1 MRPFSDI
8 SSIGGL
14 GLPCWIALLAVSVVP
29 SSVLSERIHPGMSS
43 LGGVWAV
50 GVEEGAGELVEV
62 TTLVWVVVPGVV
74 GVEILG
80 VGGTTWDSSLVTL
93 SMRSWSWALRSVMV
107 LAVSSSMAWDEV
119 VGAKS
124 QRAPSRPVRKEMD
137 RTLVTPFEDRR
148 KRDKS
153 KSLLPLGVAFGE

>member
-1 MRPFSDI
+1 M
-8 SSIGGL
+8 GEG
-14 GLPCWIALLAVSVVP
+14 VSEV
-29 SSVLSERIHPGMSS
+29 
-43 LGGVWAV
+43 
-50 GVEEGAGELVEV
+50 VEV

-93 SMRSWSWALRSVMV
+93 SMRSWSWVLRSVMV
-107 LAVSSSMAWDEV
+107 LVVSSSMAWDEV
-119 VGAKS
+119 AGAKS

-137 RTLVTPFEDRR
+137 RTLVTPFENRR

-153 KSLLPLGVAFGE
+153 KSLLPLRVAFGE

>member
-1 MRPFSDI
+1 M
-8 SSIGGL
+8 GT
-14 GLPCWIALLAVSVVP
+14 
-29 SSVLSERIHPGMSS
+29 SS

-50 GVEEGAGELVEV
+50 GVGERVSELVEV
-62 TTLVWVVVPGVV
+62 TTLVWVVVARLV

-93 SMRSWSWALRSVMV
+93 SMRSWSWVLRSVMV

-119 VGAKS
+119 VGARS
-124 QRAPSRPVRKEMD
+124 QRAPNTPVRKEFD
-137 RTLVTPFEDRR
+137 RTLVTPCEDRR

-153 KSLLPLGVAFGE
+153 KSALLLGVALGE

>member
-1 MRPFSDI
+1 M
-8 SSIGGL
+8 GT
-14 GLPCWIALLAVSVVP
+14 
-29 SSVLSERIHPGMSS
+29 SS

-50 GVEEGAGELVEV
+50 GVGERVSELVEV
-62 TTLVWVVVPGVV
+62 TTLVWVVVARLV

-119 VGAKS
+119 VGARS
-124 QRAPSRPVRKEMD
+124 QRAPSTPGRKELD
-137 RTLVTPFEDRR
+137 RTLITPFEDRR

-153 KSLLPLGVAFGE
+153 KNALLLGVALGE

>member
-1 MRPFSDI
+1 M
-8 SSIGGL
+8 GEG
-14 GLPCWIALLAVSVVP
+14 VSEV
-29 SSVLSERIHPGMSS
+29 
-43 LGGVWAV
+43 
-50 GVEEGAGELVEV
+50 VEV

-80 VGGTTWDSSLVTL
+80 VGGMTWDSSLVTL

-137 RTLVTPFEDRR
+137 RTLVTPFENRR